1 MESADLLL
9 VAADGKKLGAHECIL
24 RLDVLQEMSLIF
36 SYLFC
41 YVS

>member
-24 RLDVLQEMSLIF
+24 RLDALQGMSPI
-36 SYLFC
+36 SPYLFR
-41 YVS
+41 YLS